1 MRVVTARHGKLQTV
15 ISEVVVSH
23 NRNAVRTGL
32 TALDRICPGNALAT
46 GAIHELLFVPGRGL
60 PLFFAA
66 FLARRL
72 FCPTQGSGF
81 RVQGSGGMAN
91 DETRSPKPE
100 RMTNDEIQMPTC
112 VRTQEVAR
120 YSEPGAQHSALSTQD
135 SALSTQ
141 HRRGAVVW
149 IDPDGILY
157 PPALAAAGLPLERI
171 LLLRVRRPADQVWA
185 IAECLGCPGVRVTV
199 ASPPPLS
206 RIEARRLQLAA
217 ERGGGA
223 GILLRPLG
231 AASAEHAA
239 VTRWLV
245 KPAPGER
252 NVQRW
257 ELELIHGHGGR
268 VGATVILEACRE
280 THLVRAFEPVAD
292 RPVEKIA

>member
-81 RVQGSGGMAN
+81 GVQGSVAG
-91 DETRSPKPE
+91 SQIPP
-100 RMTNDEIQMPTC
+100 IQSNIEN
-112 VRTQEVAR
+112 RK
-120 YSEPGAQHSALSTQD
+120 SKILSTQD

-141 HRRGAVVW
+141 HRHGAVVW
-149 IDPDGILY
+149 LDPDGILY
-157 PPALAAAGLPLERI
+157 PPVLAAAGLPLERI